1 MWLQASPSVPQATDE
16 GRRRRHVCQW
26 ADHGGQLPGVAV
38 DVPRKGGAAGVSPV
52 TAAEAPACEWAAAV
66 ATGGA
71 TRPVQPVV
79 LGLDGAT
86 LEAKDRVA
94 LTGSRRQPGSQYP
107 LVYSG
112 V

>member
-1 MWLQASPSVPQATDE
+1 MAAATYIREGGAVWLQASPSVPQATDE

-71 TRPVQPVV
+71 TQPVQLVV
-79 LGLDGAT
+79 LGLDDA
-86 LEAKDRVA
+86 AD
-94 LTGSRRQPGSQYP
+94 
-107 LVYSG
+107 LVKR
-112 V
+112 

>member
-71 TRPVQPVV
+71 TQPVQLVV

-86 LEAKDRVA
+86 DLVKGEVA
-94 LTGSRRQPGSQYP
+94 LTGSRQEPGLQ
-107 LVYSG
+107 
-112 V
+112 